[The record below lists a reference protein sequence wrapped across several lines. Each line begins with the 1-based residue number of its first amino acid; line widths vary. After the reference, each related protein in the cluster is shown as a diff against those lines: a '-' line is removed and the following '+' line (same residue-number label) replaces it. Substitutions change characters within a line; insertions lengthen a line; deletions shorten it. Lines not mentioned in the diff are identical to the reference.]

1 MDLPAKS
8 LLPLDPDCLVR
19 DTGFGEAERVV
30 GLGVGGSD
38 RAARMT
44 DSTTEN
50 KTLRFSLAPSS
61 QWHRTLGV
69 IHITQ

>member
-30 GLGVGGSD
+30 GLGGLTVQH
-38 RAARMT
+38 A
-44 DSTTEN
+44 
-50 KTLRFSLAPSS
+50 
-61 QWHRTLGV
+61 
-69 IHITQ
+69 